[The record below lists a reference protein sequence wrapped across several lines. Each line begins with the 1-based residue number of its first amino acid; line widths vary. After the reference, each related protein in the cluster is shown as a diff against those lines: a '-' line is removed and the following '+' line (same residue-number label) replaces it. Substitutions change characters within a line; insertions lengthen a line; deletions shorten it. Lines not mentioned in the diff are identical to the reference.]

1 MIFDRGFVPADVLG
15 VFGYLGNLGKNLEE
29 PSQIEFRGFQ
39 KMSTLIMAFHISYS
53 PAMTVA
59 EVATAT
65 DALAAAAVAKSF

>member
-39 KMSTLIMAFHISYS
+39 KMSTLIMAFHISY
-53 PAMTVA
+53 
-59 EVATAT
+59 
-65 DALAAAAVAKSF
+65 LAFPMVAKNNSVQAS